1 MGKTAERSVVPVD
14 EVVELDLGSGFA
26 EDLDGEDDLVVL
38 DLGLAAA
45 SLELPDE
52 DLLGHERRRR

>member
-1 MGKTAERSVVPVD
+1 MPVD